1 MTWVP
6 MSYLTSKRVWINVWE
21 QWFRWWQAGWALR
34 CIGMWGV
41 IKLYGSNGLDGL
53 YHVSMYVVSQFC
65 EKYNVVVRCNICINV
80 WSMSPTFLPCHDSL
94 VQLLRTRPDPVLV
107 NELLWRISVRCIA
120 SPELEAWWAEE
131 IVLQPKES
139 KWFRSMRIGTRAEI
153 KWKCWLSWMEQPRRM
168 NHAILQEPY
177 T

>member
-94 VQLLRTRPDPVLV
+94 VLQKCLVHRWIYWYIMKQVCCIHISNHFFTSCIQFEHKILFLWVFGYFCLLPIRFWEVDARH
-107 NELLWRISVRCIA
+107 
-120 SPELEAWWAEE
+120 
-131 IVLQPKES
+131 
-139 KWFRSMRIGTRAEI
+139 
-153 KWKCWLSWMEQPRRM
+153 LSEC
-168 NHAILQEPY
+168 
-177 T
+177 